1 VATALVAGGVAFV
14 GVMVIHALFRVPGL
28 RRVGG
33 EDYPFDKLSL
43 AITAAAVAL
52 LATGLLH
59 LLMVSTPRAGTFF
72 AWIIGILVV
81 AVIVQ
86 ELLGGGSWLSKL
98 LFSALYLVIG
108 VAIASLLAGVART
121 AVKYVSAEPDPRGV
135 EGEPRAADGRA
146 LGPDEQ
152 TRRLPPV

>member
-1 VATALVAGGVAFV
+1 
-14 GVMVIHALFRVPGL
+14 MVIHALFRVPGF

-43 AITAAAVAL
+43 AITAAVVAL
-52 LATGLLH
+52 LATALLH

-72 AWIIGILVV
+72 AWIMGIFVV

-86 ELLGGGSWLSKL
+86 ELLSGGNWLSNV

-121 AVKYVSAEPDPRGV
+121 AVKYVATEPDPRPLEENPRGV
-135 EGEPRAADGRA
+135 TRPA
-146 LGPDEQ
+146 PDPNEQ